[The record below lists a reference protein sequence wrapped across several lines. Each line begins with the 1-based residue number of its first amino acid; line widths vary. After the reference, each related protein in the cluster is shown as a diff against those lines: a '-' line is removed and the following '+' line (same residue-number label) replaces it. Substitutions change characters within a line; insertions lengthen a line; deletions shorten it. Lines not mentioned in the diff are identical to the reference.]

1 MGVASVDIAPVD
13 MAPGGVASVVVAHGG
28 AALVPGG
35 RMKASL
41 AAKLDQLTTRRA
53 ELERLLSDPAAT
65 ANLDR
70 YRSLTREHA
79 ELGPLVENH
88 AAYRAALADEQAAGE
103 LQGDPEMRTFAEEE
117 LVVARAR
124 IATLDAT
131 LQRLL
136 LPKDPDDARAL
147 FLEIR
152 AGTGGDESALF
163 AGDLLRM
170 YLRYAERQRWQVE
183 IVSSSPAELGGYKE
197 VIVRIGP
204 GGSTAEALAPYAR
217 LKFESGGH
225 RVQRVPVTETQ
236 GRIHTSACTVAVM
249 PEPDDIADVD
259 IRPDEIRIDTFR
271 ASGAGGQHINKT
283 DSAVRITH
291 LPTGIVVE
299 CQDDRSQHKNKAQ
312 ALKVLAARIK
322 DQQTRAQQ
330 AAEAATRRTL
340 IGSGDRSERIR
351 TYNYPQGRVT
361 DHRIN
366 LTLYKLEFVLDGDLD
381 ELTGALVAEH
391 QAEQLAALGDA

>member
-1 MGVASVDIAPVD
+1 
-13 MAPGGVASVVVAHGG
+13 
-28 AALVPGG
+28 
-35 RMKASL
+35 MKPSL
-41 AAKLDQLTTRRA
+41 AAKLDQLTTRRS
-53 ELERLLSDPAAT
+53 ELERLLSAPDAT
-65 ANLDR
+65 ADLDR

-79 ELGPLVENH
+79 ELGPVVENH
-88 AAYRAALADEQAAGE
+88 ALYRAALADEQAADE
-103 LQGDPEMRTFAEEE
+103 LQRDPEMKVFAEEE
-117 LVVARAR
+117 LASARQRLA
-124 IATLDAT
+124 ALDVK

-136 LPKDPDDARAL
+136 LPKNPDDARAL

-152 AGTGGDESALF
+152 AGTGGDESAIF

-197 VIVRIGP
+197 VIARIAP
-204 GGSTAEALAPYAR
+204 GAGSGSTEALPPYAR

-236 GRIHTSACTVAVM
+236 GRIHTSACTLAVM
-249 PEPDDIADVD
+249 PEADDVAEVD

-322 DQQTRAQQ
+322 DKQVREQQ
-330 AAEAATRRTL
+330 ASEAATRRSL
-340 IGSGDRSERIR
+340 VGSGDRSERIR

-366 LTLYKLEFVLDGDLD
+366 LTLYKLEFILDGDLD
-381 ELTGALVAEH
+381 ELTDALVAEH
-391 QAEQLAALGDA
+391 QAELLAALGDS

>member
-1 MGVASVDIAPVD
+1 
-13 MAPGGVASVVVAHGG
+13 
-28 AALVPGG
+28 
-35 RMKASL
+35 MKASL
-41 AAKLDQLTTRRA
+41 SNRLDQLATRLA
-53 ELERLLSDPAAT
+53 ELDRLLSDPRT
-65 ANLDR
+65 TDDLDR
-70 YRSLTREHA
+70 YRKLSREHA
-79 ELGPLVENH
+79 ELAPIVERH
-88 AAYRAALADEQAAGE
+88 ALYQAALADERTARGLLA
-103 LQGDPEMRTFAEEE
+103 DPEMKAFAEDE
-117 LVVARAR
+117 LASARMR
-124 IATLDAT
+124 ITALDSD

-136 LPKDPDDARAL
+136 LPRDPDDARAL

-183 IVSSSPAELGGYKE
+183 TISASPAELGGYKE
-197 VIVRIGP
+197 VIIRIAP
-204 GGSTAEALAPYAR
+204 TGGGTGTAPERSPYAR

-225 RVQRVPVTETQ
+225 RVQRVPTTETQ
-236 GRIHTSACTVAVM
+236 GRIHTSACTLAVM
-249 PEPDDIADVD
+249 PEADEVAEVD

-322 DQQTRAQQ
+322 DRQSRAQQ
-330 AAEAATRRTL
+330 AAVAATRKSL

-351 TYNYPQGRVT
+351 TYNFPQGRVT

-366 LTLYKLEFVLDGDLD
+366 LTLYKLDLILDGDLD

-391 QAEQLAALGDA
+391 QADQLAALAEA